1 MGRLEDKGT
10 GLRGGAGRASFRAMS
25 YQGKVEN
32 GQIKLPPD
40 AVLPEGAV
48 VTVDV
53 LESKPVT
60 PFAAE
65 LLKLSKPRDWPAD
78 MALNHDHYIHG
89 TPKK

>member
-1 MGRLEDKGT
+1 
-10 GLRGGAGRASFRAMS
+10 MS
-25 YQGKVEN
+25 YKGKVEN

-40 AVLPEGAV
+40 AMLPEGAE

-53 LESKPVT
+53 VETAPIA

-65 LLKLSKPRDWPAD
+65 LLKLSKARDWPTD